1 MSQLP
6 IYKAI
11 EALPTSGLTVRTL
24 QVLDFVVP
32 GQWKNVTNF
41 EQLIK
46 DETGETDEAYIQQI
60 GERAIELYN
69 DTTQH
74 YQKAMRIFQLVD
86 DVDKVTGAA
95 ALAAQAAE
103 RFSFLSFL
111 DKLTPKDEKTQAL
124 DAALKLVAEVSTFC
138 LINGIPGDSVAD
150 FVKAVASYEKENAIR
165 FAAWVTID
173 GVLPL
178 GPNFMDIIADKL
190 QKTDEQ
196 ELASNS
202 LFSKISAYLPG
213 ASLLDKK
220 GFILS
225 TITQLKAT
233 VTSFIA
239 TKGINQE
246 AIAAKLKGFVEVSD
260 ARMDLVA
267 AALDMSTNYFEHTGT
282 QSIARQLVSRAY
294 GEV

>member
-1 MSQLP
+1 MSETP

-11 EALPTSGLTVRTL
+11 EELPTSGLTVRTL
-24 QVLDFVVP
+24 QVLDFIVP
-32 GQWKNVTNF
+32 GQWKNITSF

-46 DETGETDEAYIQQI
+46 EETGEDDEAYIQQI

-74 YQKAMRIFQLVD
+74 YQKAMRVFRLVD
-86 DVDKVTGAA
+86 DVDKITGAA
-95 ALAAQAAE
+95 ALAAQVGE

-111 DKLTPKDEKTQAL
+111 DKITPKDEKTQAL

-150 FVKAVASYEKENAIR
+150 FVKAVVSYEKEDAIR

-178 GPNFMDIIADKL
+178 GPNFMDLIADKL
-190 QKTDEQ
+190 QQTNEQ
-196 ELASNS
+196 ELSSNS
-202 LFSKISAYLPG
+202 MFSKISAYLPG
-213 ASLLDKK
+213 ASFLDKK
-220 GFILS
+220 NFIIA
-225 TITQLKAT
+225 TITQLKST
-233 VTSFIA
+233 VTNFI
-239 TKGINQE
+239 TSKGITQD
-246 AIAAKLKGFVEVSD
+246 AIAGKLKGFVEISD
-260 ARMDLVA
+260 KRMDLLA
-267 AALDMSTNYFEHTGT
+267 AALDMSTSYFEHTGT
-282 QSIARQLVSRAY
+282 QSVARQLIRRAY